1 VITSKTNS
9 RVRYA
14 RALQRRV
21 VRHRERRFLVEGV
34 RLIEEM
40 MKAGHKPALFFSTED
55 GAGHPRARALVEALV
70 SSGSEVLTVSG
81 EVMRF
86 LSDTET
92 PQGVLAVAPFAE
104 VEVAESGLSL
114 IVDGVRDPGNLGTI
128 LRTAQAAGVGL
139 VVTLRGTVDVFS
151 PKVVRGA
158 MGAHFRLPIWW
169 DRSWEE
175 VEGLLEQR
183 QVLLADPT
191 GGVPYY
197 EVDWTIPTALIL
209 GSEAHG
215 AGRKGRQL
223 ASSMVT
229 IPMQGGVE
237 SLNVGVAASVML
249 FEASRQLRAVDRKA
263 EGREVRPRA
272 KRAK

>member
-1 VITSKTNS
+1 V
-9 RVRYA
+9 
-14 RALQRRV
+14 
-21 VRHRERRFLVEGV
+21 
-34 RLIEEM
+34 
-40 MKAGHKPALFFSTED
+40 
-55 GAGHPRARALVEALV
+55 VEALV
-70 SSGSEVLTVSG
+70 SSGLEASTVSE

-86 LSDTET
+86 LSDAET
-92 PQGVLAVAPFAE
+92 PQGVVAVAAFPE
-104 VEVAESGLSL
+104 VEVAVRGLSL

-158 MGAHFRLPIWW
+158 MGAHFRLPILW

-175 VEGLLEQR
+175 VESLVEHS

-191 GGVPYY
+191 GGAPYFQ
-197 EVDWTIPTALIL
+197 VDWTIPSALIV

-223 ASSMVT
+223 ATGMVT
-229 IPMQGGVE
+229 VPMKGKVE

-249 FEASRQLRAVDRKA
+249 FEAARQRSAA
-263 EGREVRPRA
+263 GMERENA
-272 KRAK
+272 

>member
-1 VITSKTNS
+1 V
-9 RVRYA
+9 
-14 RALQRRV
+14 
-21 VRHRERRFLVEGV
+21 VEGV

-40 MKAGHKPALFFSTED
+40 IEAGQKPALFFCTED
-55 GAGHPRARALVEALV
+55 SSGNPRARALVELLV
-70 SSGSEVLTVSG
+70 SSGSEVVTVSE
-81 EVMRF
+81 EVLRF

-92 PQGVLAVAPFAE
+92 PQGVLAVAAFPE
-104 VEVAESGLSL
+104 VEVAVRGLSL

-128 LRTAQAAGVGL
+128 LRTAQAAGVGR

-158 MGAHFRLPIWW
+158 MGAHFRLPISW

-175 VEGLLEQR
+175 VERMVGQS

-191 GGVPYY
+191 GGVPYFQ
-197 EVDWTIPTALIL
+197 VDWTLPTALIV

-223 ASSMVT
+223 ATTKVT
-229 IPMQGGVE
+229 VPMEGNVE

-249 FEASRQLRAVDRKA
+249 FEAARQR
-263 EGREVRPRA
+263 REAGVELHDG
-272 KRAK
+272 

>member
-9 RVRYA
+9 KVKYA
-14 RALQRRV
+14 RALSRRV
-21 VRHRERRFLVEGV
+21 VRHQQRRFLVEGV

-40 MKAGHKPALFFSTED
+40 MEAGQKPALFFCTED
-55 GAGHPRARALVEALV
+55 GSSNPRAQAVVEALV
-70 SSGSEVLTVSG
+70 SSGGEVLTVSD

-92 PQGVLAVAPFAE
+92 PQGILAVTAFPE
-104 VEVAESGLSL
+104 VEVTESDLIL

-158 MGAHFRLPIWW
+158 MGAHFRLPMWW
-169 DRSWEE
+169 DRGWEE
-175 VEGLLEQR
+175 VEGLFEHC
-183 QVLLADPT
+183 QVLVAAPT
-191 GGVPYY
+191 GGDPYY
-197 EVDWTIPTALIL
+197 QVDWTIPTALIV
-209 GSEAHG
+209 GSEAQG

-223 ASSMVT
+223 ATGTVT
-229 IPMQGGVE
+229 IPMKGNVE

-249 FEASRQLRAVDRKA
+249 FEAARQRSAAGTELA
-263 EGREVRPRA
+263 EG
-272 KRAK
+272 

>member
-1 VITSKTNS
+1 MITSKTNS
-9 RVRYA
+9 KVRYA
-14 RALQRRV
+14 RSLHRRA
-21 VRHRERRFLVEGV
+21 VRHQERRFVVEGV

-40 MKAGHKPALFFSTED
+40 IEAGQKPALFFCTED
-55 GAGHPRARALVEALV
+55 SSGNPRARALVELLV
-70 SSGSEVLTVSG
+70 SSGSEVVTVSE
-81 EVMRF
+81 EVLRF

-92 PQGVLAVAPFAE
+92 PQGVLAVAAFPE
-104 VEVAESGLSL
+104 VEVAVRGLSL

-128 LRTAQAAGVGL
+128 LRTAQAAGVGR

-158 MGAHFRLPIWW
+158 MGAHFRLPISW
-169 DRSWEE
+169 DRIWEE
-175 VEGLLEQR
+175 VERMVGQS

-191 GGVPYY
+191 GGVPYFQ
-197 EVDWTIPTALIL
+197 VDWTLPTALIV

-223 ASSMVT
+223 ATTKVT
-229 IPMQGGVE
+229 VPMEGNVE

-249 FEASRQLRAVDRKA
+249 FEAARQR
-263 EGREVRPRA
+263 REAGVELHDG
-272 KRAK
+272 